1 LKEVLADWI
10 TLLRFGVLVATDD
23 LFLFIL
29 PLLNFISEYFPQLF
43 NLLHARIIN
52 FIDFV
57 SLFIKGCFVELLL
70 WVEIYYLLAQ
80 RGLQGLFAVRLVD
93 LFKDDWTLLV
103 GLVDPLRRIA
113 IDLINQR
120 FISFA
125 FLY

>member
-113 IDLINQR
+113 IDLIDQR

-125 FLY
+125 SLY